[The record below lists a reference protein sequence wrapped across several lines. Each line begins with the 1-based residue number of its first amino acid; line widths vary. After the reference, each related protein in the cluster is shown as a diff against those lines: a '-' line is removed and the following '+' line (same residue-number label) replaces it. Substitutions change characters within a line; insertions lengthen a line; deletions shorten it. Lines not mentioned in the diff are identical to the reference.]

1 MPRKKALHR
10 GHGEGT
16 ITLRKDGR
24 YAVGISLENGKRK
37 FYYAKSKKEALE
49 LLRKVQQEQQ
59 QGTLVEGPQ
68 QTLGQFL
75 TEWLQTHKQSI
86 QPRSYER
93 YEAIIRLHLVPTLGK
108 VKLQKLT
115 AQQLDRLYTQKLEE
129 GLHPTT
135 VTAIHNMLHMA
146 LDKAIRLGLLGRNV
160 CELVSPP
167 RVMHKEIK
175 PLTLEQIL
183 MLLEAA
189 KGHPLE
195 ALFVLA
201 VTTGMRRGELFGLKW
216 QDIDLTKGVLHVRRA
231 LVRMPT
237 GQGYK
242 EAEPKTKN
250 SRRSITLI
258 ARAIEVLKEHRKEQ
272 LEARAKVSDAWQD
285 HDYVFCTPIGTHL
298 TPGHNGLVQLKKL
311 LEKAGL
317 PDIRFHDLR
326 HSTATLLLS
335 EGVHPKVVQEI
346 LGHSEISMTMDTYSH
361 VLPTM
366 QKDAMSRLDNLF

>member
-1 MPRKKALHR
+1 MPRQKSTHR

-37 FYYAKSKKEALE
+37 FYYAKSKKEAVE
-49 LLRKVQQEQQ
+49 LLRRVQQEQQ

-86 QPRSYER
+86 RPRSYER
-93 YEAIIRLHLVPTLGK
+93 YEAIIRLHLIPTLGK

-135 VTAIHNMLHMA
+135 VTAIHNMLHTA
-146 LDKAIRLGLLGRNV
+146 LEKAIRLGLLARNV

-167 RVMHKEIK
+167 LAVHKEMK
-175 PLTLEQIL
+175 PLTLEQVHA
-183 MLLEAA
+183 LLEAA

-201 VTTGMRRGELFGLKW
+201 VMSGMRRSYLFGLKW
-216 QDIDLTKGVLHVRRA
+216 
-231 LVRMPT
+231 
-237 GQGYK
+237 
-242 EAEPKTKN
+242 
-250 SRRSITLI
+250 
-258 ARAIEVLKEHRKEQ
+258 
-272 LEARAKVSDAWQD
+272 
-285 HDYVFCTPIGTHL
+285 
-298 TPGHNGLVQLKKL
+298 
-311 LEKAGL
+311 
-317 PDIRFHDLR
+317 
-326 HSTATLLLS
+326 
-335 EGVHPKVVQEI
+335 
-346 LGHSEISMTMDTYSH
+346 
-361 VLPTM
+361 
-366 QKDAMSRLDNLF
+366 